1 MIASA
6 ACSPAE
12 VAAYADTRACS
23 ELGLE
28 PVRWDEVEEREVA
41 FGVERSN
48 HSVVLVFG
56 KAGVK

>member
-23 ELGLE
+23 ELGLV
-28 PVRWDEVEEREVA
+28 PLRWDEVEEREVA
-41 FGVERSN
+41 LGVERASC
-48 HSVVLVFG
+48 SVVLVFG
-56 KAGVK
+56 RGGR